1 MSVATADG
9 WMQEDRRRFRWFIL
23 ASVLGHAL
31 LVLSFAV
38 SPQWTTPA
46 PGIPGVILVD
56 IVTVAPGLV
65 PGPPP
70 APAAKPPAP
79 PKVKPALPPEP
90 VAAPKPPPPLENKTV
105 LPKEAQAQPKP
116 QPKPKAADKPA
127 AKVPPKQV
135 SYEELMKDM
144 REDANERRPAEVT
157 QVRSGA
163 ADTPSTTAGAPGA
176 GGGGTVKVSAEVMA
190 WIRDTRIHVRKAW
203 IKTPGFERLSTTL
216 LVTLD
221 DTGNVVGEPRVKQ
234 RSGNVFYDDSVVRA
248 IQKASP
254 LPRPPRAGD
263 WEFVFPS
270 EES

>member
-1 MSVATADG
+1 MD
-9 WMQEDRRRFRWFIL
+9 EDRRRFRRFIL
-23 ASVLGHAL
+23 ASVLGHAVV
-31 LVLSFAV
+31 VLSLV
-38 SPQWTTPA
+38 ISPEWLSPA
-46 PGIPGVILVD
+46 PGIPGVVVVD
-56 IVTVAPGLV
+56 LVTVAPGLV

-70 APAAKPPAP
+70 APAAKPPARP
-79 PKVKPALPPEP
+79 AAKPVAPPEP
-90 VAAPKPPPPLENKTV
+90 VAPPKPPPPVVNKMV

-116 QPKPKAADKPA
+116 QQKPA
-127 AKVPPKQV
+127 EKAVAKPEPKQV
-135 SYEELMKDM
+135 SYEELMKDL
-144 REDANERRPAEVT
+144 REDAGEKRPAEVA
-157 QVRSGA
+157 QVRTGA
-163 ADTPSTTAGAPGA
+163 ADARSATAGNPDA
-176 GGGGTVKVSAEVMA
+176 GGGGTVKVSPEMMA

-221 DTGNVVGEPRVKQ
+221 ETGNVIGEPRVKQ

-263 WEFVFPS
+263 FPFEFPS